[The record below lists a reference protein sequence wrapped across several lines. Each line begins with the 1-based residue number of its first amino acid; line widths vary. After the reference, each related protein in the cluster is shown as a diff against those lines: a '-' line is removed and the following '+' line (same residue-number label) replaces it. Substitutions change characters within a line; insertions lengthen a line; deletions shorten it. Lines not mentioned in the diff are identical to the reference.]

1 MNTNIPAQVEKQL
14 NLDNIHQAF
23 AQACYCYGEV
33 VNKHNIAFITQEN
46 KLRRLAF
53 SAIDWQ
59 RQSNSLTIIA
69 LLNEI
74 YWRRR

>member
-23 AQACYCYGEV
+23 AQAYYCYGEV

-53 SAIDWQ
+53 FAIDLATAIQ
-59 RQSNSLTIIA
+59 QLNDNSFIK
-69 LLNEI
+69 
-74 YWRRR
+74 

>member
-33 VNKHNIAFITQEN
+33 VNKHNIAGITQEIN
-46 KLRRLAF
+46 
-53 SAIDWQ
+53 
-59 RQSNSLTIIA
+59 
-69 LLNEI
+69 
-74 YWRRR
+74 